1 MTRQNAV
8 KVSNLLHD
16 LELSEAF
23 ADDFADFADE
33 HEVSG
38 ELYNELREVIQKY
51 IKRRKADLEAM

>member
-8 KVSNLLHD
+8 KIANLLHD
-16 LELSEAF
+16 LELAEAF

-38 ELYNELREVIQKY
+38 ELYNELHEVIQKY